1 MISMKCYSRYLMVVL
16 LVGFW
21 MGSCKTENKPPA
33 DAPKEV
39 QPNWPTKGWTY
50 ADGPL
55 ALSFSKA
62 IESFPGNYSLLVV
75 QDGSIVFDH
84 YQAPYAKDSLI
95 HINSCTKTLIA
106 LLFGAVFETDFG
118 QQENQPI
125 PAFFPEYAIEDPK
138 MHDIQVRHL
147 LSMNSGLRW
156 EGGIDANDVIQMSE
170 TEDWARYVFA
180 RDIMEPPG
188 TTFHYN
194 SGGSQ
199 VVATLL
205 HRQTPEGL
213 LAYAQKQLFEPMG
226 ISNYEWDL
234 TPKGIPKA
242 GWGLH
247 MKMEDLAKLGYL
259 VVNKGQWGSDQLVPA
274 AWITQMYAN
283 PIPANNTYDYG
294 YQVWLPKALG
304 TEVILFRGSYPPS
317 TKIVAVIPEFNAV
330 MVYVGEN
337 YNTNDLLR
345 EHIIPILRGE
355 KAPMDSP

>member
-156 EGGIDANDVIQMSE
+156 EGGIDANDVI
-170 TEDWARYVFA
+170 
-180 RDIMEPPG
+180 
-188 TTFHYN
+188 
-194 SGGSQ
+194 
-199 VVATLL
+199 
-205 HRQTPEGL
+205 
-213 LAYAQKQLFEPMG
+213 
-226 ISNYEWDL
+226 
-234 TPKGIPKA
+234 
-242 GWGLH
+242 
-247 MKMEDLAKLGYL
+247 
-259 VVNKGQWGSDQLVPA
+259 
-274 AWITQMYAN
+274 
-283 PIPANNTYDYG
+283 
-294 YQVWLPKALG
+294 
-304 TEVILFRGSYPPS
+304 
-317 TKIVAVIPEFNAV
+317 
-330 MVYVGEN
+330 
-337 YNTNDLLR
+337 
-345 EHIIPILRGE
+345 
-355 KAPMDSP
+355 